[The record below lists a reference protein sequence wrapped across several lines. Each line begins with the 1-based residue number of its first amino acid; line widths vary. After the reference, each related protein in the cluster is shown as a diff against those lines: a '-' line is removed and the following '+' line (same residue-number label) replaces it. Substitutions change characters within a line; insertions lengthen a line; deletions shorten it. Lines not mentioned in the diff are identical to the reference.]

1 MKLNNIYCII
11 EFDIFLLF
19 DFIEL
24 WFCKWYFII
33 LEIIVLWIDK
43 YLMLIK
49 GSSV

>member
-1 MKLNNIYCII
+1 MKLINIYCII
-11 EFDIFLLF
+11 EFNIILLF
-19 DFIEL
+19 DFIKL

-49 GSSV
+49 GSNV